1 MQFLKPILYKLL
13 QFNIRIG
20 FMHNFRI
27 LCKTGLIASGT
38 GLLYVLHEIFCGFT
52 QDNLKG
58 ASKD

>member
-1 MQFLKPILYKLL
+1 
-13 QFNIRIG
+13 
-20 FMHNFRI
+20 MHNFRI